1 MKPLTVVVISI
12 LALAGLLA
20 AVYGAGVGAAS
31 VAAVG
36 ALSCITGVAVL
47 ARGAAGGAPA
57 DAPPRAASGALPVSV
72 DPQHVSETLHRR
84 VQAVAQVNAVHLW
97 SLDDGGKR
105 LSQIGAVGVRRP
117 GTEPVVMGDGVL
129 GRVASGEGPLLE
141 QLERQSEGGAPQTV
155 WRYARPVGHGAVIGV
170 AAADIVGQQP
180 VATSLAAAFD
190 ELGPFLEAT
199 VSLVRAQGQA
209 AVARDL
215 IEASQVIAGTL
226 DPDVIVR
233 TLLVR
238 SLALAGAQS
247 GSVMLK
253 RSDGDFEIVVA
264 RGLPD
269 GVEEHT
275 RVRPGDGIAGWV
287 AATGRPL
294 VVEDLQNTGER
305 GRRHGVRSAV
315 SLPIADDDGVI
326 GVLNVGSSAYGAAAS
341 ESQTASLETLS
352 RIAAIA
358 LRNASAQAATHDLSL
373 ETLKALALAMETKDP
388 YSRGTTERIVEL
400 AEQLGSAMGLSEP
413 EQEALQVAALLHDIG
428 MSAAG
433 DVCAVVDRP
442 LSTVEQS
449 LLKTH
454 PVIAADVLRQA
465 PALRDSVPIVYH
477 HHESYDGTGYVT
489 GLKADAIPLGAR
501 VLAVADSFV
510 AMTSSRPYRPA
521 MTAEEALA
529 EMSRL
534 AGTQYDPEVVRAL
547 TEILGGQRRH
557 SQNT

>member
-1 MKPLTVVVISI
+1 MKPLAVVLISI
-12 LALAGLLA
+12 IALAGLLT
-20 AVYGAGVGAAS
+20 AVFGAGAGAGS
-31 VAAVG
+31 LAAIG
-36 ALSCITGVAVL
+36 ALVCIAGVAVL
-47 ARGAAGGAPA
+47 ARGSVGGARSQMPPRPSSA
-57 DAPPRAASGALPVSV
+57 APPESIEPLCVCEAL
-72 DPQHVSETLHRR
+72 R
-84 VQAVAQVNAVHLW
+84 VRLQVIAPVNAVHLW
-97 SLDDGGKR
+97 GLDEGDKR
-105 LSQIGAVGVRRP
+105 LSQIAAVGTRRP
-117 GTEPVVMGDGVL
+117 AAEPVVVGDGVV
-129 GRVASGEGPLLE
+129 GRVAAGEGPLLE
-141 QLERQSEGGAPQTV
+141 RIEFQSAGGAPQTV

-180 VATSLAAAFD
+180 SATTLSTAFD
-190 ELGPFLEAT
+190 DLIPFLEAA
-199 VSLVRAQGQA
+199 VSLVRAQRQA

-253 RSDGDFEIVVA
+253 RPDGDFEIVVSH
-264 RGLPD
+264 GLPD
-269 GVEEHT
+269 GIEGHT

-294 VVEDLQNTGER
+294 VVEDLQNAGER

-315 SLPIADDDGVI
+315 SLPISDEDEVI
-326 GVLNVGSSAYGAAAS
+326 GVLNVGSSAYGAGAS
-341 ESQTASLETLS
+341 ESQTASLETLC

-400 AEQLGSAMGLSEP
+400 AEKLGSAMGLSET
-413 EQEALQVAALLHDIG
+413 ERDALTIAALLHDIG

-433 DVCAVVDRP
+433 DLCAVVDRP
-442 LSTVEQS
+442 LSTVEQG

-454 PVIAADVLRQA
+454 PVIAADILRRV
-465 PALRDSVPIVYH
+465 PALRDCVPIVYH
-477 HHESYDGTGYVT
+477 HHESYDGSGYVT

-547 TEILGGQRRH
+547 TEILGGQSQH
-557 SQNT
+557 SRDP

>member
-1 MKPLTVVVISI
+1 MKPITAVSISI
-12 LALAGLLA
+12 VALAGLLA
-20 AVYGAGVGAAS
+20 AVFGAGAGASS
-31 VAAVG
+31 VTALG
-36 ALSCITGVAVL
+36 ALACISGVAVL
-47 ARGAAGGAPA
+47 ARDLIARREVPYAHARRAAGE
-57 DAPPRAASGALPVSV
+57 LPESV
-72 DPQHVSETLHRR
+72 EPQRVCEALHRR
-84 VQAVAQVNAVHLW
+84 VEAVAQVNAVHLW
-97 SLDDGGKR
+97 MLDEGGKR
-105 LSQIGAVGVRRP
+105 LSQAAAAGSRRP
-117 GTEPVVMGDGVL
+117 SAEPVVVGDGVV
-129 GRVASGEGPLLE
+129 GRAAAGEVLVERIELQSG
-141 QLERQSEGGAPQTV
+141 GGATHTV
-155 WRYARPVGHGAVIGV
+155 WRYAQPVGTGAVIGV
-170 AAADIVGQQP
+170 VAADVVGQHP
-180 VATSLAAAFD
+180 TLATLAAAFG
-190 ELGPFLEAT
+190 ELRPFLEAA
-199 VSLVRAQGQA
+199 VSLVRAQRQA

-226 DPDVIVR
+226 DPDAIVR

-253 RSDGDFEIVVA
+253 RPDGDFEIAVA
-264 RGLPD
+264 RGLPA

-287 AATGRPL
+287 AATGKPL
-294 VVEDLQNTGER
+294 VVEDLQGAGER

-326 GVLNVGSSAYGAAAS
+326 GVLNVGSSAYGAGSS
-341 ESQTASLETLS
+341 ESQTASLEALC
-352 RIAAIA
+352 RITAIA

-400 AEQLGSAMGLSEP
+400 AEQLGSAMGLSES

-433 DVCAVVDRP
+433 DVCTVVDRP
-442 LSTVEQS
+442 LSTVERS

-465 PALRDSVPIVYH
+465 PALRESVPIVYH

-501 VLAVADSFV
+501 VLAVADSYV

-521 MTAEEALA
+521 MTTEEALA

-534 AGTQYDPEVVRAL
+534 SGTQYDPEVVRAL
-547 TEILGGQRRH
+547 TEIISGHRH
-557 SQNT
+557 QSRDA

>member
-1 MKPLTVVVISI
+1 VKPVAVVVISI
-12 LALAGLLA
+12 VALAGLLA
-20 AVYGAGVGAAS
+20 AVYGAGAGAGS
-31 VAAVG
+31 VSALG
-36 ALSCITGVAVL
+36 SLSCIAAVAVL
-47 ARGAAGGAPA
+47 ARWVVGRAVPA
-57 DAPPRAASGALPVSV
+57 TQRRGASGELPESV
-72 DPQHVSETLHRR
+72 EPQMVCETLHRR
-84 VQAVAQVNAVHLW
+84 VQVVAQVNAVHLW
-97 SLDDGGKR
+97 GLDDGGKR
-105 LSQIGAVGVRRP
+105 LLQIAAVGSRRP
-117 GTEPVVMGDGVL
+117 GTEPVVVGDGVV

-141 QLERQSEGGAPQTV
+141 RIERQSLEGSPQTV
-155 WRYARPVGHGAVIGV
+155 WRYAQPVGRGAVIGV
-170 AAADIVGQQP
+170 AAADIVGQEP
-180 VATSLAAAFD
+180 HTPPLAAAFE
-190 ELGPFLEAT
+190 ELGPFCEAA
-199 VSLVRAQGQA
+199 VSLVRAQRQA

-326 GVLNVGSSAYGAAAS
+326 GVLNVGSAAYGAAAS
-341 ESQTASLETLS
+341 ESQTASLETLC
-352 RIAAIA
+352 RISAIA

-400 AEQLGSAMGLSEP
+400 AEQLGSAMGLSES
-413 EQEALQVAALLHDIG
+413 EQDALQVAALLHDIG

-547 TEILGGQRRH
+547 TEILGGQPQH
-557 SQNT
+557 SRDF